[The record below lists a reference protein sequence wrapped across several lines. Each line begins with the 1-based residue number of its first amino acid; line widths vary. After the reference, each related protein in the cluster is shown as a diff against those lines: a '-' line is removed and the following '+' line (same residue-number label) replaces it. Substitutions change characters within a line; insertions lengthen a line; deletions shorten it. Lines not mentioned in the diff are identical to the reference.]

1 MFIFVYL
8 LYNILNNNTLY
19 KQTIMKNQPVNAT
32 PSPTRPDVY
41 QLVTDRLLA
50 ALEAGVIPWRKP
62 WNSQYGLPRNYVSGR
77 PYSGINAF
85 LLHIASDGL
94 PFFVTFRQA
103 QELGGSIRKGA
114 KGLPVIYY
122 HTRVKDD
129 PKTGE
134 QQRLPFIKHYTVFS
148 IGDVQGIN
156 IVLPEVTTNHAPLA
170 PLTAGE
176 AIVSGWANRPLL
188 CLGARTA
195 SYSPLLDCV
204 RLPLLKCFHSAE
216 EYYATLFHEL
226 THATGHPKRLHRPDL
241 AEALRPNGQLGYARE
256 ELTAEMGTAFLCAH
270 AGFDPARTLDNS
282 AAYVQ
287 FWLDQLRGDKKLV
300 VQAASRAQR
309 AAELILGVLP
319 NEPVPV
325 NASSTVLA
333 TAA

>member
-1 MFIFVYL
+1 
-8 LYNILNNNTLY
+8 
-19 KQTIMKNQPVNAT
+19 MKKHLP
-32 PSPTRPDVY
+32 PSSPTRPDVY

-62 WNSQYGLPRNYVSGR
+62 WNHQYGLPRNYVSNR
-77 PYSGINAF
+77 AYSGINAF
-85 LLHIASDGL
+85 LLHIANDGL

-103 QELGGSIRKGA
+103 RALGGYIRKGA

-122 HTRVKDD
+122 HTLVKED
-129 PKTGE
+129 PETGE
-134 QQRLPFIKHYTVFS
+134 QQRLPFIKHYIVFN
-148 IGDVQGIN
+148 ITDVEGVN
-156 IVLPEVTTNHAPLA
+156 LALPPASATMQHA

-188 CLGARTA
+188 CLGARNA

-204 RLPLLKCFHSAE
+204 RLPLLKHFHSAE

-241 AEALRPNGQLGYARE
+241 EEALRPNGQAGYARE
-256 ELTAEMGTAFLCAH
+256 ELTAEMGAAFLCAH
-270 AGFDPARTLDNS
+270 AGFDPARTTDNA

-287 FWLDQLRGDKKLV
+287 FWLDQLHGDKKLV

-309 AAELILGVLP
+309 ATELILGILP
-319 NEPVPV
+319 SESALEAPCAP
-325 NASSTVLA
+325 
-333 TAA
+333 AAAA